1 MQNDNLFDFRVNNT
15 DAPLYM
21 SYSVANVLIGTEE
34 EKGGNI

>member
-1 MQNDNLFDFRVNNT
+1 MQNDNLFDFRVTNT

-34 EKGGNI
+34 EKDGNI